1 MSIKRQYSDLEVFEQ
16 SWQMVK
22 LGLVLAV
29 YTAPVAFLA
38 GIVAG
43 LMERGGLL

>member
-1 MSIKRQYSDLEVFEQ
+1 MSIKRQYSDIEVFEQ

-22 LGLVLAV
+22 LGIVLAF
-29 YTAPVAFLA
+29 YTVPVAFLA